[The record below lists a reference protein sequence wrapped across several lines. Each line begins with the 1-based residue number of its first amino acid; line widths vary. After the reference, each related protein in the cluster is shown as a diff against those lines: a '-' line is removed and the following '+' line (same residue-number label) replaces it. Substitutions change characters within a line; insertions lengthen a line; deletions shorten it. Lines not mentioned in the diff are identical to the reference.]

1 MISKEGKCSQ
11 IVLGLCTLLICFL
24 QVDGYALSE
33 LETDKSESV
42 AMRLIGHQLLKCMDD
57 DSTRVSPVVKQDDR
71 YIISFERPLA
81 INPTDLEQI
90 VSGVMIEYN
99 IAQNYW
105 VEVYSCEDRELMHNY
120 QVGPLLGHMMP
131 CLGRTLPAACYELNI
146 SIYYPQNHADLNK
159 ESAALLSQSIWV
171 VGFIGFTILT
181 VLIWW
186 FFFRIEEK
194 IVDPNII
201 SIGSS
206 VFDKKNMQLS
216 YNDQKIELSHKEAE
230 LLYLLHT
237 SANTPVKRQELLSQ
251 IWGDEGDYVGR
262 TLDVFISRLRK
273 KLQADR
279 TVKIVNIRGVGYKLV
294 MGD

>member
-1 MISKEGKCSQ
+1 
-11 IVLGLCTLLICFL
+11 
-24 QVDGYALSE
+24 
-33 LETDKSESV
+33 
-42 AMRLIGHQLLKCMDD
+42 
-57 DSTRVSPVVKQDDR
+57 
-71 YIISFERPLA
+71 
-81 INPTDLEQI
+81 
-90 VSGVMIEYN
+90 
-99 IAQNYW
+99 
-105 VEVYSCEDRELMHNY
+105 MHNY

-131 CLGRTLPAACYELNI
+131 CSGRTLPVACYELII
-146 SIYYPQNHADLNK
+146 SIYNPQNHTDLNK
-159 ESAALLSQSIWV
+159 ENSALFSQSTWV
-171 VGFIGFTILT
+171 AGVFGLIILAG
-181 VLIWW
+181 LIWL
-186 FFFRIEEK
+186 FFFRTEEK

-237 SANTPVKRQELLSQ
+237 SANTPVKRQVLLSQ